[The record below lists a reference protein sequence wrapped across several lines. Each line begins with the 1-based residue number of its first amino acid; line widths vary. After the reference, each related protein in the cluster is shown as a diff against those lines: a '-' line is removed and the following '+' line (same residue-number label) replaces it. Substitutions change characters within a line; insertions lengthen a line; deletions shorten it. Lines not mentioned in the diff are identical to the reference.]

1 MPKNDSA
8 WIQNS
13 SECTGSSGDL
23 INSPILR
30 FSKDYRNE
38 RNKAL
43 IGKKTCNVDQF
54 TKILKLQRHRE
65 LSALTL

>member
-43 IGKKTCNVDQF
+43 IGKKHVMWTNSPRF
-54 TKILKLQRHRE
+54 
-65 LSALTL
+65 

>member
-1 MPKNDSA
+1 MSTHMPKNDSA

-43 IGKKTCNVDQF
+43 IGKKHVMWTNSPRF
-54 TKILKLQRHRE
+54 
-65 LSALTL
+65 